1 MARERAANTT
11 TCADTSWSAA
21 GSVSI
26 GRAIAE
32 SLSARHVTIALGLC
46 AVALG
51 LLLFALGEAAHE
63 RILTEAAQELE
74 IFARA
79 VSRDVDATLRTGA
92 AALPDYAASRGRR
105 VAVADG
111 AGRIIAA
118 TPPLDASGALAG
130 LLGAEQ
136 ILTEFA
142 DKAGVMRITL
152 ADGRKA
158 LATVRNLTPGAG
170 QVAAIFPY
178 DAALADW
185 RLCLARYAALSA
197 AVTLATALGLFAFRR
212 EARRAALAERAQI
225 DMRKR
230 VDAALGSGRCGLWDW
245 DIARGRIHWSDSMFG
260 LLGLDPEPRSLSF
273 GELKVRLHPQ
283 DGDLAAI
290 VETIVASGSSGM
302 DHEFRIR
309 NARGEWVW
317 LRACAELIDD
327 TDGGKRLV
335 GVAVDISEQRAL
347 AEGAATADMRLRDA
361 IETIS
366 EAFVLWDA
374 HNRLVACNS
383 KFLALHGLAAEAAAP
398 GASYARIMA
407 SASAALAETQIVS
420 DEASSSSER
429 TYEARLADGR
439 WLQISERR
447 TKDGGYVSVG
457 ADITALKRN
466 QEKLIDSERRLTA
479 SVSDLLKSRQTLEA
493 QAQQLATL
501 AEQYHLQKG
510 EAEAAYHAKSEFLAN
525 MSHELRTP
533 LNAIIGFSEMM
544 QAQVF
549 GQLGSTKYVEYCNH
563 IHQGGRY
570 LLDVLTDILDMSRLE
585 AGRVRLDQREVDVSG
600 AVRATVER
608 YRHSAETKRVEI
620 SVDALDGLR
629 CFGDHDAIVKSI
641 GVLVSNSLKFTTAG
655 GAVRVRAR
663 RFAHSVAI
671 FVEDDGCGIE
681 KAAIPKLGRPFEQ
694 PIAVIE
700 NGMKGSG
707 LGLAIA
713 RSLMALHGGALRIR
727 SHVGIGTIA
736 MLRIPVR
743 PTTRAALGQGA
754 RPTLH

>member
-21 GSVSI
+21 GSVSV

-32 SLSARHVTIALGLC
+32 RLSARHVTIALGLC
-46 AVALG
+46 AAALG
-51 LLLFALGEAAHE
+51 ALLFALAEAAHE
-63 RILTEAAQELE
+63 RTLTEAAQDLE

-79 VSRDVDATLRTGA
+79 ISRDVDATLRIGA
-92 AALPDYAASRGRR
+92 ATLPDYAVSRGRR

-111 AGRIIAA
+111 AGRIVAA
-118 TPPLDASGALAG
+118 TPPLDASGALAS
-130 LLGAEQ
+130 LLGAEPL
-136 ILTEFA
+136 LTEFA
-142 DKAGVMRITL
+142 DKAGVMRVTL
-152 ADGRKA
+152 ADGRMA
-158 LATVRNLTPGAG
+158 LATVRNLAPGAG
-170 QVAAIFPY
+170 QVAAILPY
-178 DAALADW
+178 EAALADW
-185 RLCLARYAALSA
+185 RAFVARYAALSA
-197 AVTLATALGLFAFRR
+197 AATLATALGLWGFGR
-212 EARRAALAERAQI
+212 EVRRAALAERAQI

-245 DIARGRIHWSDSMFG
+245 DIAHGRIHWSDSMFG
-260 LLGLDPEPRSLSF
+260 LLGLAPEPRSLSF
-273 GELKVRLHPQ
+273 GELKMRLHPQ

-309 NARGEWVW
+309 NARGEFVW

-327 TDGGKRLV
+327 PQGGKRLV

-347 AEGAATADMRLRDA
+347 VEGAATADMRLRDA

-398 GASYARIMA
+398 GASYARLMAGA
-407 SASAALAETQIVS
+407 SATLAETQIVS
-420 DEASSSSER
+420 DQASSSSER

-457 ADITALKRN
+457 ADITTLKRN

-479 SVSDLLKSRQTLEA
+479 SVTDLLKSRQTLEA

-585 AGRVRLDQREVDVSG
+585 AGRVRLDQREVDISG

-608 YRHSAETKRVEI
+608 FRHSAETKRVEI
-620 SVDALDGLR
+620 SVDARDGLR

-641 GVLVSNSLKFTTAG
+641 GVLVSNSLKFTSPG

-663 RFAHSVAI
+663 RLARSIAI

-727 SHVGIGTIA
+727 SHVGVGTVA

-743 PTTRAALGQGA
+743 PTTRATLGTSA
-754 RPTLH
+754 RPALH